1 MGDPHPEHAQPQADR
16 IYLGWQYALLYPD
29 PGPPPKR
36 PARDDV
42 VAEEDAAGQDDE
54 WLRRARLQEDLLNR
68 PVRIFRTFMT
78 VVTAVIL
85 VLGLLDLLA
94 WPLVLLGLAAAGGI
108 AGICAYAIRQGNR
121 TVDARVS
128 QRRELARRE
137 QERRRREIA
146 RAQEEHAARYRDW
159 AEKKNR
165 FDRQL
170 TWYAVAVP
178 DEIDRVDVAGG
189 TLPGW
194 SALITLIGA
203 TRLYSGGHLTVLD
216 LSEGAIAKDLIELAR
231 RGGDDPLVW
240 VLPVDL
246 PRLDLGATLKPEA
259 FADVLAHVVSVSEE
273 TSRDIGFDN
282 AILERVLEV
291 LGENATISQVTAALR
306 ALAQVGDPRDDMKF
320 GLLTA
325 TQLERIGM
333 LFGRGVADRVVIERA
348 WALESQLRKLETLG
362 TEAVRLPPARLR
374 VVSMDRQAGVFGN
387 RVLGTY
393 VATALTHI
401 LRQSPASERPWYHT
415 IIVAGADKLRG
426 DVLDRLMDACETS
439 RTGLVL
445 TYRSLTP
452 TVRERLGRGH
462 AAVAFMRLGNAE
474 DARVAS
480 EHVGTEHRLQL
491 AQLTETFSSA
501 VHGEGGFYTS
511 TVGAGRPSQEEK
523 GEGDL
528 REDITESTE
537 WGRHANTVAEGVL
550 QRSREFL
557 VEPHQLQQ
565 LPTTSVI
572 VTHATAEGRQV
583 RLADANPAILTLP
596 KTTLYEFGEVRRA
609 ALSAEA
615 PEPTGPGERRAA
627 GERGTSG
634 ERGTWTRDERVS
646 PPGEPPVAPPAE
658 TARPDAARSGVV
670 RSDRGPADP
679 PQEDAPP
686 PNLGPPPQRLDWRR
700 RP

>member
-1 MGDPHPEHAQPQADR
+1 MADVHPEHAQLQADR
-16 IYLGWQYALLYPD
+16 IYLGWQYILLHPD

-36 PARDDV
+36 PSP
-42 VAEEDAAGQDDE
+42 AEEQPAAEPDPAE
-54 WLRRARLQEDLLNR
+54 IELLRRERLQEDMLNR
-68 PVRIFRTFMT
+68 PVRLFRLFM
-78 VVTAVIL
+78 L
-85 VLGLLDLLA
+85 VLSVLILAAAVAGYLA
-94 WPLVLLGLAAAGGI
+94 WEFALVGLAAAGGV
-108 AGICAYAIRQGNR
+108 AGICSYALVQGDR
-121 TVDARVS
+121 AVKYRV
-128 QRRELARRE
+128 LE
-137 QERRRREIA
+137 QQAKDERRRQERDKELF
-146 RAQEEHAARYRDW
+146 RAQEEHARRYREW
-159 AEKKNR
+159 QESKER
-165 FDRQL
+165 HDRQL

-178 DEIDRVDVAGG
+178 DEIDRIDVAGG

-194 SALITLIGA
+194 SALITLLGA

-231 RGGDDPLVW
+231 KGGDDPLVW

-273 TSRDIGFDN
+273 HRTTRDLSFDN

-306 ALAQVGDPRDDMKF
+306 ALAQVGDPRDDMRS
-320 GLLTA
+320 GLITA
-325 TQLERIGM
+325 TQLERIGT
-333 LFGRGVADRVVIERA
+333 LFGRGVSDRVVIERA

-401 LRQSPASERPWYHT
+401 LRQSPASDRPWYHT

-462 AAVAFMRLGNAE
+462 ASVAFMRLGNAE

-480 EHVGTEHRLQL
+480 EHVGTEHRLEL
-491 AQLTETFSSA
+491 AQLTETISDSLP
-501 VHGEGGFYTS
+501 GLDGGYTS
-511 TVGAGRPSQEEK
+511 TISQLADAREDRDESHADLAG
-523 GEGDL
+523 
-528 REDITESTE
+528 DITESTE
-537 WGRHANTVAEGVL
+537 WGRTADKISEKERVL

-572 VTHATAEGRQV
+572 VTDATAQGRRV
-583 RLADANPAILTLP
+583 RLADANPAILTFP
-596 KTTLYEFGEVRRA
+596 KTTLGELEEVR
-609 ALSAEA
+609 EA
-615 PEPTGPGERRAA
+615 VLAFDPE
-627 GERGTSG
+627 
-634 ERGTWTRDERVS
+634 DEE
-646 PPGEPPVAPPAE
+646 GDEE
-658 TARPDAARSGVV
+658 
-670 RSDRGPADP
+670 
-679 PQEDAPP
+679 PP
-686 PNLGPPPQRLDWRR
+686 PNLGPPPPRLDWRKGR
-700 RP
+700 

>member
-1 MGDPHPEHAQPQADR
+1 MTDVHPEHAQLQADR
-16 IYLGWQYALLYPD
+16 IYLGWQYVLLHPD

-36 PARDDV
+36 PSPIGETGEPA
-42 VAEEDAAGQDDE
+42 DAGEQAKVDTE
-54 WLRRARLQEDLLNR
+54 LLRREKLQEDLLNR
-68 PVRIFRTFMT
+68 PVRIFRTFMIFLT
-78 VVTAVIL
+78 
-85 VLGLLDLLA
+85 LLIFALA
-94 WPLVLLGLAAAGGI
+94 LLGYLDWSFALIGFVAAGGV
-108 AGICAYAIRQGNR
+108 AGICSYALLQGDR
-121 TVDARVS
+121 AVRYRVMEQQARDDRV
-128 QRRELARRE
+128 R
-137 QERRRREIA
+137 QERDKELF
-146 RAQEEHAARYRDW
+146 RAQEEHAQRYREWQEVKD
-159 AEKKNR
+159 R
-165 FDRQL
+165 HDRQVN
-170 TWYAVAVP
+170 WYAVAVP
-178 DEIDRVDVAGG
+178 DEIDRIDVAGG

-273 TSRDIGFDN
+273 HRTTRDLSFDN

-306 ALAQVGDPRDDMKF
+306 ALAQVGDPRDDLRF
-320 GLLTA
+320 GLITA
-325 TQLERIGM
+325 TQLERIGT
-333 LFGRGVADRVVIERA
+333 LFGRGVSDRVVIERA

-362 TEAVRLPPARLR
+362 TQAVRLPPARLR

-480 EHVGTEHRLQL
+480 EHVGTEHRLEL
-491 AQLTETFSSA
+491 AQLTETISA
-501 VHGEGGFYTS
+501 SVPGLDGGYTS
-511 TVGAGRPSQEEK
+511 TISQVEEST
-523 GEGDL
+523 EERGDSRTDL
-528 REDITESTE
+528 AEDITESTE
-537 WGRHANTVAEGVL
+537 WGRTATKIGEKERVL

-572 VTHATAEGRQV
+572 VTDATAEGRRV
-583 RLADANPAILTLP
+583 RLADANPAILTFP
-596 KTTLYEFGEVRRA
+596 KTTLGELEDVRDA
-609 ALSAEA
+609 VLAQNGNED
-615 PEPTGPGERRAA
+615 PGE
-627 GERGTSG
+627 E
-634 ERGTWTRDERVS
+634 
-646 PPGEPPVAPPAE
+646 
-658 TARPDAARSGVV
+658 
-670 RSDRGPADP
+670 
-679 PQEDAPP
+679 PP
-686 PNLGPPPQRLDWRR
+686 PNLGPPPPRLDWRKER
-700 RP
+700 

>member
-1 MGDPHPEHAQPQADR
+1 MADVHPEHAQLQADR
-16 IYLGWQYALLYPD
+16 IYLGWQYLLLHPD

-36 PARDDV
+36 PSPG
-42 VAEEDAAGQDDE
+42 EEPAAGPDPVQTE
-54 WLRRARLQEDLLNR
+54 LGRREQMQEDMLNR
-68 PVRIFRTFMT
+68 PVRLFRVF
-78 VVTAVIL
+78 AL
-85 VLGLLDLLA
+85 VLSVLILAVAVAGYLDWSFAIVGL
-94 WPLVLLGLAAAGGI
+94 VAAGGV
-108 AGICAYAIRQGNR
+108 AAICTFALMQGDR
-121 TVDARVS
+121 AVRYRALEQQARD
-128 QRRELARRE
+128 QRRR
-137 QERRRREIA
+137 QERDKELFQ
-146 RAQEEHAARYRDW
+146 AQEEHAKRYREWQESKD
-159 AEKKNR
+159 R
-165 FDRQL
+165 HDRQL
-170 TWYAVAVP
+170 SWYAVAVP
-178 DEIDRVDVAGG
+178 DEIDRIDVAGG

-194 SALITLIGA
+194 SALITLLGA

-231 RGGDDPLVW
+231 KGGDDPLVW

-246 PRLDLGATLKPEA
+246 PKLDLGATLKPEA

-273 TSRDIGFDN
+273 HRTTRDLSFDN

-306 ALAQVGDPRDDMKF
+306 ALAQVGDPRDDLRF

-325 TQLERIGM
+325 TQLERIGT
-333 LFGRGVADRVVIERA
+333 LFGRGVSDRVVIERA

-401 LRQSPASERPWYHT
+401 LRQSPASDRPWYHT

-480 EHVGTEHRLQL
+480 EHVGTEHRLEL
-491 AQLTETFSSA
+491 AQLTETISA
-501 VHGEGGFYTS
+501 SLPGLNGGYTS
-511 TVGAGRPSQEEK
+511 TVSQVDDERELRD
-523 GEGDL
+523 ESEADL
-528 REDITESTE
+528 AEDITESTE
-537 WGRHANTVAEGVL
+537 WGRTADKISEKERVL

-557 VEPHQLQQ
+557 VEPHELQQ

-572 VTHATAEGRQV
+572 VTDATATGRRV
-583 RLADANPAILTLP
+583 RLADANPAILTFP
-596 KTTLYEFGEVRRA
+596 KTTLGQLEDVREAVLALDPHAADGE
-609 ALSAEA
+609 E
-615 PEPTGPGERRAA
+615 
-627 GERGTSG
+627 
-634 ERGTWTRDERVS
+634 
-646 PPGEPPVAPPAE
+646 
-658 TARPDAARSGVV
+658 
-670 RSDRGPADP
+670 
-679 PQEDAPP
+679 PP
-686 PNLGPPPQRLDWRR
+686 PNLGPPPPRLDWRKGR
-700 RP
+700 A

>member
-1 MGDPHPEHAQPQADR
+1 MGDPHPEHAQLQADR

-36 PARDDV
+36 PAREDVAQTPVDDGW
-42 VAEEDAAGQDDE
+42 AQRE
-54 WLRRARLQEDLLNR
+54 RLQKDLLNR
-68 PVRIFRTFMT
+68 PVRIFRAFMA
-78 VVTAVIL
+78 VVAAGFL
-85 VLGLLDLLA
+85 VLGVTSLLN
-94 WPLVLLGLAAAGGI
+94 WSFVLLGLVAAGG
-108 AGICAYAIRQGNR
+108 AAAICGYAIHQGDR
-121 TVDARVS
+121 TVNERIDK
-128 QRRELARRE
+128 RREKAQRELDRR
-137 QERRRREIA
+137 QREIVT
-146 RAQEEHAARYRDW
+146 AQEEHAAKYRDW
-159 AEKKNR
+159 AEKKNK
-165 FDRQL
+165 FDKQL

-194 SALITLIGA
+194 SALVTLIGA

-306 ALAQVGDPRDDMKF
+306 ALAQVGDPRDDMKY

-325 TQLERIGM
+325 SQLERIGT

-362 TEAVRLPPARLR
+362 SEAVRLPPARLR

-452 TVRERLGRGH
+452 TVKERLGRGH

-480 EHVGTEHRLQL
+480 EHVGTEHRLEL
-491 AQLTETFSSA
+491 AQLTETFSSSLNA
-501 VHGEGGFYTS
+501 PSGFYTS
-511 TVGAGRPSQEEK
+511 TVGSGRTGPGEK
-523 GEGDL
+523 GDGDL

-537 WGRHANTVAEGVL
+537 WGRHAPAVAEGVL

-572 VTHATAEGRQV
+572 VTHATADGRQV
-583 RLADANPAILTLP
+583 RLADANPAILTFP
-596 KTTLYEFGEVRRA
+596 KTTLGEFEEVRRA
-609 ALSAEA
+609 ALGTEEPAP
-615 PEPTGPGERRAA
+615 PEPE
-627 GERGTSG
+627 
-634 ERGTWTRDERVS
+634 
-646 PPGEPPVAPPAE
+646 
-658 TARPDAARSGVV
+658 
-670 RSDRGPADP
+670 
-679 PQEDAPP
+679 EDAPP
-686 PNLGPPPQRLDWRR
+686 PNLGPPPPRLDWRK

>member
-1 MGDPHPEHAQPQADR
+1 MTDVHPEHAQLQADR
-16 IYLGWQYALLYPD
+16 IYLGWQYILLHPD

-36 PARDDV
+36 PSPV
-42 VAEEDAAGQDDE
+42 EEPVPGAEPGPAEAE
-54 WLRRARLQEDLLNR
+54 LLRRERLQEDLLNR
-68 PVRIFRTFMT
+68 PVRVFRVFM
-78 VVTAVIL
+78 L
-85 VLGLLDLLA
+85 VLTVLILAVALAGYLA
-94 WPLVLLGLAAAGGI
+94 WSFALVGLVAAGGV
-108 AGICAYAIRQGNR
+108 AAICSYALVQGDR
-121 TVDARVS
+121 AVRYRVLE
-128 QRRELARRE
+128 QRAKDEHKRRERDRDLF
-137 QERRRREIA
+137 
-146 RAQEEHAARYRDW
+146 RAQEEHAERYREW
-159 AEKKNR
+159 QESKER
-165 FDRQL
+165 HDRQL
-170 TWYAVAVP
+170 SWYAVAVP
-178 DEIDRVDVAGG
+178 DEIDRIDVAGG

-194 SALITLIGA
+194 SALITLLGA

-231 RGGDDPLVW
+231 KGGDDPLVW

-273 TSRDIGFDN
+273 HRSTRDLSFDN

-306 ALAQVGDPRDDMKF
+306 ALAQVGDPRDDLRF
-320 GLLTA
+320 GLITA
-325 TQLERIGM
+325 TQLERIGT
-333 LFGRGVADRVVIERA
+333 LFGRGVSDRVVIERA

-362 TEAVRLPPARLR
+362 TQAVRLPPARLR

-401 LRQSPASERPWYHT
+401 LRQSPASDRPWYHT
-415 IIVAGADKLRG
+415 IIVAGADKLRA

-480 EHVGTEHRLQL
+480 EHVGTEHRLEL
-491 AQLTETFSSA
+491 AQLTETISDSLP
-501 VHGEGGFYTS
+501 GLDGGYTS
-511 TVGAGRPSQEEK
+511 TIAQLDDEREEHGGDHADLAG
-523 GEGDL
+523 
-528 REDITESTE
+528 DITESTE
-537 WGRHANTVAEGVL
+537 WGRTADKISEKERVL

-572 VTHATAEGRQV
+572 VTDATADGRRV
-583 RLADANPAILTLP
+583 RLADANPAILTFP
-596 KTTLYEFGEVRRA
+596 KTTLGELEDVREA
-609 ALSAEA
+609 VLALDPNGNGEGQGDGDGHAE
-615 PEPTGPGERRAA
+615 
-627 GERGTSG
+627 
-634 ERGTWTRDERVS
+634 
-646 PPGEPPVAPPAE
+646 
-658 TARPDAARSGVV
+658 
-670 RSDRGPADP
+670 
-679 PQEDAPP
+679 PP
-686 PNLGPPPQRLDWRR
+686 PNLGPPPPRLDWRKGR
-700 RP
+700 Q

>member
-1 MGDPHPEHAQPQADR
+1 M
-16 IYLGWQYALLYPD
+16 GWQYILLHPD

-36 PARDDV
+36 PSPVEEQPPTDEDDPARL
-42 VAEEDAAGQDDE
+42 ET
-54 WLRRARLQEDLLNR
+54 LRRERRQEDMLNR
-68 PVRIFRTFMT
+68 PVRRFRKSML
-78 VVTAVIL
+78 VVIALILAVAAA
-85 VLGLLDLLA
+85 GYLA
-94 WPLVLLGLAAAGGI
+94 WSFALLGLVAAGGV
-108 AGICAYAIRQGNR
+108 AGICTYALLQGDR
-121 TVDARVS
+121 AVKHRV
-128 QRRELARRE
+128 QE
-137 QERRRREIA
+137 QQAEDERRRRQRDRELF
-146 RAQEEHAARYRDW
+146 RAQEEHAQRYREW
-159 AEKKNR
+159 QESK
-165 FDRQL
+165 DRHDKQL

-178 DEIDRVDVAGG
+178 DELDRIDVAGG

-194 SALITLIGA
+194 SALITLLGA

-231 RGGDDPLVW
+231 KGGDDPLVW
-240 VLPVDL
+240 VLPTDL
-246 PRLDLGATLKPEA
+246 PKLDLGATLKPEA

-273 TSRDIGFDN
+273 HRSTRDLSFDN

-306 ALAQVGDPRDDMKF
+306 ALAQVGDPRDDLRF

-325 TQLERIGM
+325 TQLERIGT
-333 LFGRGVADRVVIERA
+333 LFGRGVSDRVVIERA
-348 WALESQLRKLETLG
+348 WALESQLRKLESLG

-401 LRQSPASERPWYHT
+401 LRQSPASNRPWYHT

-480 EHVGTEHRLQL
+480 EHVGTEHRLEL
-491 AQLTETFSSA
+491 AQLTETISA
-501 VHGEGGFYTS
+501 SLPGLDGAYIS
-511 TVGAGRPSQEEK
+511 TVAQVEDDRQDRDESHDLAG
-523 GEGDL
+523 
-528 REDITESTE
+528 DIAESTE
-537 WGRHANTVAEGVL
+537 WGRTADKISEKERVL

-572 VTHATAEGRQV
+572 VTDATAQGRRV
-583 RLADANPAILTLP
+583 RLADANPAILSFP
-596 KTTLYEFGEVRRA
+596 KTTLGELEDVRDAVLSLDPRA
-609 ALSAEA
+609 QD
-615 PEPTGPGERRAA
+615 G
-627 GERGTSG
+627 
-634 ERGTWTRDERVS
+634 D
-646 PPGEPPVAPPAE
+646 GEPPA
-658 TARPDAARSGVV
+658 
-670 RSDRGPADP
+670 
-679 PQEDAPP
+679 
-686 PNLGPPPQRLDWRR
+686 NLGPPPPRLDWRKGR
-700 RP
+700 Q

>member
-1 MGDPHPEHAQPQADR
+1 MADVHPEHAQLQADR
-16 IYLGWQYALLYPD
+16 IYLGWQYILLHPD
-29 PGPPPKR
+29 PGPPPR
-36 PARDDV
+36 RPSPAEEPSPQVQAEDDPARL
-42 VAEEDAAGQDDE
+42 EL
-54 WLRRARLQEDLLNR
+54 LRRERLQEDMLNR
-68 PVRIFRTFMT
+68 PVRVFRMFMLILT
-78 VVTAVIL
+78 VLIIAAALAGYLPWSFAL
-85 VLGLLDLLA
+85 VGL
-94 WPLVLLGLAAAGGI
+94 VAAGGV
-108 AGICAYAIRQGNR
+108 AAVCSFALMQGDHAVRYRVLEQQARDERQ
-121 TVDARVS
+121 
-128 QRRELARRE
+128 QRERDKELF
-137 QERRRREIA
+137 Q
-146 RAQEEHAARYRDW
+146 AQEEHAQRYREW
-159 AEKKNR
+159 QESK
-165 FDRQL
+165 DRHDKQL

-178 DEIDRVDVAGG
+178 DEIDRIDVAGG

-194 SALITLIGA
+194 SALVTLLGA

-231 RGGDDPLVW
+231 KGGDDPLVW

-246 PRLDLGATLKPEA
+246 PKLDLGATLKPEA

-273 TSRDIGFDN
+273 HRTTRDLSFDN

-306 ALAQVGDPRDDMKF
+306 ALAQVGDPRDDLRF
-320 GLLTA
+320 GLITA
-325 TQLERIGM
+325 TQLERIGT
-333 LFGRGVADRVVIERA
+333 LFGRGVSDRVVIERA

-362 TEAVRLPPARLR
+362 TQAVRLPPARLR

-401 LRQSPASERPWYHT
+401 LRQSPASDRPWYHT

-452 TVRERLGRGH
+452 AVRERLGRGH

-480 EHVGTEHRLQL
+480 EHVGTEHRLEL
-491 AQLTETFSSA
+491 AQLTETISDSLP
-501 VHGEGGFYTS
+501 GLDGGYTS
-511 TVGAGRPSQEEK
+511 TVAQLDDDEHEGRDENHEDLAG
-523 GEGDL
+523 
-528 REDITESTE
+528 DITESTE
-537 WGRHANTVAEGVL
+537 WGRTADKIAEKERVL

-572 VTHATAEGRQV
+572 VTDATAEGRRV
-583 RLADANPAILTLP
+583 RLADANPAILTFP
-596 KTTLYEFGEVRRA
+596 KTTLGELEDVREAVLALDPRA
-609 ALSAEA
+609 
-615 PEPTGPGERRAA
+615 GDGDGE
-627 GERGTSG
+627 
-634 ERGTWTRDERVS
+634 
-646 PPGEPPVAPPAE
+646 
-658 TARPDAARSGVV
+658 
-670 RSDRGPADP
+670 
-679 PQEDAPP
+679 PP
-686 PNLGPPPQRLDWRR
+686 PNLGPPPPRLDWRKGR
-700 RP
+700 Q

>member
-1 MGDPHPEHAQPQADR
+1 MADVHPEHAQLQADR
-16 IYLGWQYALLYPD
+16 IYLGWQYILLHPD

-36 PARDDV
+36 PSPEKEPAPD
-42 VAEEDAAGQDDE
+42 AESSGRAAAE
-54 WLRRARLQEDLLNR
+54 ALRRERLQEDMLNR
-68 PVRIFRTFMT
+68 PVRVIRAISLTMSALILAA
-78 VVTAVIL
+78 AVSGY
-85 VLGLLDLLA
+85 LGWSFA
-94 WPLVLLGLAAAGGI
+94 LLGLVAAGGV
-108 AGICAYAIRQGNR
+108 AGICTYALLQGDRAVRYRVLEQQARDDRQR
-121 TVDARVS
+121 
-128 QRRELARRE
+128 
-137 QERRRREIA
+137 QERDKELF
-146 RAQEEHAARYRDW
+146 RAQEEHARRYRDW
-159 AEKKNR
+159 QESKER
-165 FDRQL
+165 HERQL

-178 DEIDRVDVAGG
+178 DEIDRIDVAGG

-194 SALITLIGA
+194 SALITLLGA

-231 RGGDDPLVW
+231 KGGDDPLVW

-246 PRLDLGATLKPEA
+246 PKLDLGATLKPEA

-273 TSRDIGFDN
+273 HRTTRDLSFDN

-306 ALAQVGDPRDDMKF
+306 ALAQVGDPRDDLRF
-320 GLLTA
+320 GLITA
-325 TQLERIGM
+325 TQLERIGT
-333 LFGRGVADRVVIERA
+333 LFGRGVSDRVVIERA

-362 TEAVRLPPARLR
+362 TQAVRLPPARLR

-401 LRQSPASERPWYHT
+401 LRQSPASDRPWYHT

-452 TVRERLGRGH
+452 TVKERLGRGH

-480 EHVGTEHRLQL
+480 EHVGTEHRLEL
-491 AQLTETFSSA
+491 AQLTETISDA
-501 VHGEGGFYTS
+501 LPGLDGGYTS
-511 TVGAGRPSQEEK
+511 TISQVDDARHDR
-523 GEGDL
+523 GDGHADL
-528 REDITESTE
+528 VEDITESTE
-537 WGRHANTVAEGVL
+537 WGRTADKISETERVL
-550 QRSREFL
+550 HRSREFL

-572 VTHATAEGRQV
+572 VTDATAQGRRV
-583 RLADANPAILTLP
+583 RLADANPAILTFP
-596 KTTLYEFGEVRRA
+596 KTTLGDLEEVREA
-609 ALSAEA
+609 VLALEA
-615 PEPTGPGERRAA
+615 KDDGE
-627 GERGTSG
+627 E
-634 ERGTWTRDERVS
+634 
-646 PPGEPPVAPPAE
+646 
-658 TARPDAARSGVV
+658 
-670 RSDRGPADP
+670 
-679 PQEDAPP
+679 PP
-686 PNLGPPPQRLDWRR
+686 PNLGPPPPRLDWRKGR
-700 RP
+700 Q

>member
-1 MGDPHPEHAQPQADR
+1 MVDVHPEHAQLQADR
-16 IYLGWQYALLYPD
+16 IYLGWQYILLHPD

-36 PARDDV
+36 PSP
-42 VAEEDAAGQDDE
+42 AEEAPTPAGPDPD
-54 WLRRARLQEDLLNR
+54 LVRRERLQQDLLNR
-68 PVRIFRTFMT
+68 PMRIFRRFM
-78 VVTAVIL
+78 
-85 VLGLLDLLA
+85 LLLT
-94 WPLVLLGLAAAGGI
+94 VLLLVPAAAGYLDWSFALLGMV
-108 AGICAYAIRQGNR
+108 ATGGVALICSYALVQGDRAVRYRIQEQQARADRRRQER
-121 TVDARVS
+121 D
-128 QRRELARRE
+128 RELF
-137 QERRRREIA
+137 
-146 RAQEEHAARYRDW
+146 RAQEEHAQRYREWQEVKD
-159 AEKKNR
+159 R
-165 FDRQL
+165 HDRQL

-178 DEIDRVDVAGG
+178 DDVDRIDVAGG

-194 SALITLIGA
+194 SALVTLIGA

-216 LSEGAIAKDLIELAR
+216 LSEGAIAKDLVELAR

-240 VLPVDL
+240 VLPTDL

-273 TSRDIGFDN
+273 HRSTRDLSFDN

-306 ALAQVGDPRDDMKF
+306 ALAQVGDPRDDLKD
-320 GLLTA
+320 GLITA
-325 TQLERIGM
+325 TQLERIGT
-333 LFGRGVADRVVIERA
+333 LFGRGVSDRVVIERA

-362 TEAVRLPPARLR
+362 SQAVRLPPARLR

-401 LRQSPASERPWYHT
+401 LRQSPASDRPWYHT

-480 EHVGTEHRLQL
+480 EHVGTEHRLEL
-491 AQLTETFSSA
+491 AQLTETISDSLTGLDGA
-501 VHGEGGFYTS
+501 YTS
-511 TVGAGRPSQEEK
+511 TIAQVDGKAEGAG
-523 GEGDL
+523 EGATDL
-528 REDITESTE
+528 AEDITESTE
-537 WGRHANTVAEGVL
+537 WGRTADKIGEKERVL

-572 VTHATAEGRQV
+572 VTDATAQGRRV
-583 RLADANPAILTLP
+583 RLADANPAILTFP
-596 KTTLYEFGEVRRA
+596 KTTLGELDDVREA
-609 ALSAEA
+609 VLSLD
-615 PEPTGPGERRAA
+615 PEQAREGGE
-627 GERGTSG
+627 E
-634 ERGTWTRDERVS
+634 
-646 PPGEPPVAPPAE
+646 
-658 TARPDAARSGVV
+658 
-670 RSDRGPADP
+670 
-679 PQEDAPP
+679 PP
-686 PNLGPPPQRLDWRR
+686 PNLGPPPPRLDWRR
-700 RP
+700 NRA

>member
-1 MGDPHPEHAQPQADR
+1 MHPEHAQLQADR
-16 IYLGWQYALLYPD
+16 IYLGWQYALLHPD
-29 PGPPPKR
+29 PGPPPRR
-36 PARDDV
+36 PSPAHEAAVEVDPEWVRR
-42 VAEEDAAGQDDE
+42 ERFNEDM
-54 WLRRARLQEDLLNR
+54 LNR
-68 PVRIFRTFMT
+68 PVKIVRAFMLLLALLIVGVSAT
-78 VVTAVIL
+78 
-85 VLGLLDLLA
+85 GLLDWSFA
-94 WPLVLLGLAAAGGI
+94 AVGLAASLGVAGF
-108 AGICAYAIRQGNR
+108 CTYAVYQGDRAVRYRIEERRAAVERIRQER
-121 TVDARVS
+121 D
-128 QRRELARRE
+128 RELY
-137 QERRRREIA
+137 
-146 RAQEEHAARYRDW
+146 RAQEEHAARYREW
-159 AEKKNR
+159 AEKKER

-170 TWYAVAVP
+170 TWYAVTVP

-194 SALITLIGA
+194 SALITLLGA

-216 LSEGAIAKDLIELAR
+216 LSEGAVAKDLIELAR

-246 PRLDLGATLKPEA
+246 PRLDLGAALPPEA

-273 TSRDIGFDN
+273 HRTTRDLSFDN

-291 LGENATISQVTAALR
+291 LGANATINQVTAALR
-306 ALAQVGDPRDDMKF
+306 ALAQVGDPREDLRL
-320 GLLTA
+320 GLITA
-325 TQLERIGM
+325 TQLERIGT
-333 LFGRGVADRVVIERA
+333 LFGRGVSDRVVIERA

-362 TEAVRLPPARLR
+362 SEAVRLPPARLR

-401 LRQSPASERPWYHT
+401 LRRSPGSERPWYHT

-480 EHVGTEHRLQL
+480 EHVGTEHRLEL
-491 AQLTETFSSA
+491 AQLTETISA
-501 VHGEGGFYTS
+501 AGAGLDGGYTS
-511 TVGAGRPSQEEK
+511 TVGQTEEDEEAHVAGRT
-523 GEGDL
+523 DL
-528 REDITESTE
+528 KEDITESTE
-537 WGRHANTVAEGVL
+537 WGRRATKALGETERVL
-550 QRSREFL
+550 HRSREFL
-557 VEPHQLQQ
+557 VEPHELQQ

-572 VTHATAEGRQV
+572 VTDATAQGRRV
-583 RLADANPAILTLP
+583 RLADANPAILTFP
-596 KTTLYEFGEVRRA
+596 KTTLGEFEEIRGRLLEPA
-609 ALSAEA
+609 AEREEG
-615 PEPTGPGERRAA
+615 PREPNPF
-627 GERGTSG
+627 
-634 ERGTWTRDERVS
+634 
-646 PPGEPPVAPPAE
+646 
-658 TARPDAARSGVV
+658 
-670 RSDRGPADP
+670 
-679 PQEDAPP
+679 EDAP
-686 PNLGPPPQRLDWRR
+686 PNLGPPPPRLDWRR

>member
-1 MGDPHPEHAQPQADR
+1 VADVHPEHAQLQADR
-16 IYLGWQYALLYPD
+16 IYLGWQYILLHPD

-36 PARDDV
+36 PSPVEEPSLPDGPDPELARR
-42 VAEEDAAGQDDE
+42 E
-54 WLRRARLQEDLLNR
+54 RFQEDLLNR
-68 PVRIFRTFMT
+68 PVRVVRWFMVMVS
-78 VVTAVIL
+78 VV
-85 VLGLLDLLA
+85 LLA
-94 WPLVLLGLAAAGGI
+94 VAGAGYLGWSFALLGLVAAGGV
-108 AGICAYAIRQGNR
+108 AGICTYALVQGDRAVRYRVHEQQARDDRIRQER
-121 TVDARVS
+121 DK
-128 QRRELARRE
+128 ELF
-137 QERRRREIA
+137 
-146 RAQEEHAARYRDW
+146 RAQEEHAQRYREW
-159 AEKKNR
+159 QETKER
-165 FDRQL
+165 HDRQL

-178 DEIDRVDVAGG
+178 DEIDRIDVAGG

-194 SALITLIGA
+194 SALVTLIGA

-246 PRLDLGATLKPEA
+246 PKLDLGATLKPEA

-273 TSRDIGFDN
+273 HRTTRDLSFDN

-291 LGENATISQVTAALR
+291 LGENATINQVTAALR
-306 ALAQVGDPRDDMKF
+306 ALAQVGDPRDDLRF
-320 GLLTA
+320 GLITA
-325 TQLERIGM
+325 TQLERIGT
-333 LFGRGVADRVVIERA
+333 LFGRGVSDRVVIERA

-401 LRQSPASERPWYHT
+401 LRQSPAADRPWYHT

-480 EHVGTEHRLQL
+480 EHVGTEHRLEL
-491 AQLTETFSSA
+491 AQLTETVSESPPRLD
-501 VHGEGGFYTS
+501 GGYTS
-511 TVGAGRPSQEEK
+511 TISQVEEDK
-523 GEGDL
+523 QERGEGRDL
-528 REDITESTE
+528 AEDITESTE
-537 WGRHANTVAEGVL
+537 WGRTADKIGETERVL

-572 VTHATAEGRQV
+572 VTDATAEGRRV
-583 RLADANPAILTLP
+583 RLADANPAILTFP
-596 KTTLYEFGEVRRA
+596 KTTLGELEDVR
-609 ALSAEA
+609 EA
-615 PEPTGPGERRAA
+615 VLAVEASNGHG
-627 GERGTSG
+627 GG
-634 ERGTWTRDERVS
+634 D
-646 PPGEPPVAPPAE
+646 
-658 TARPDAARSGVV
+658 D
-670 RSDRGPADP
+670 
-679 PQEDAPP
+679 PP
-686 PNLGPPPQRLDWRR
+686 PNLGPPPPRLDWRKDR
-700 RP
+700 Q

>member
-1 MGDPHPEHAQPQADR
+1 MADVHPEHAQLQADR
-16 IYLGWQYALLYPD
+16 IYLGWQYILLHPD

-36 PARDDV
+36 PSPEKEPAPD
-42 VAEEDAAGQDDE
+42 AESSGRAAAE
-54 WLRRARLQEDLLNR
+54 ALRRERLQEDMLNR
-68 PVRIFRTFMT
+68 PVRVIRAISLTMS
-78 VVTAVIL
+78 ALIL
-85 VLGLLDLLA
+85 VAAVSGYLGWSFA
-94 WPLVLLGLAAAGGI
+94 LLGLVAAGGV
-108 AGICAYAIRQGNR
+108 AGICTYALLQGDRAVRFRVLEQQARDDRQR
-121 TVDARVS
+121 
-128 QRRELARRE
+128 
-137 QERRRREIA
+137 QERDKELF
-146 RAQEEHAARYRDW
+146 RAQEEHARRYRDW
-159 AEKKNR
+159 QESKER
-165 FDRQL
+165 HERQL

-178 DEIDRVDVAGG
+178 DEIDRIDVAGG

-194 SALITLIGA
+194 SALITLLGA

-231 RGGDDPLVW
+231 KGGDDPLVW

-246 PRLDLGATLKPEA
+246 PKLDLGATLKPEA

-273 TSRDIGFDN
+273 HRTTRDLSFDN

-306 ALAQVGDPRDDMKF
+306 ALAQVGDPRDDLRF
-320 GLLTA
+320 GLITA
-325 TQLERIGM
+325 TQLERIGT
-333 LFGRGVADRVVIERA
+333 LFGRGVSDRVVIERA

-362 TEAVRLPPARLR
+362 TQAVRLPPARLR

-401 LRQSPASERPWYHT
+401 LRQSPASDRPWYHT

-452 TVRERLGRGH
+452 TVKERLGRGH

-480 EHVGTEHRLQL
+480 EHVGTEHRLEL
-491 AQLTETFSSA
+491 AQLTETISDA
-501 VHGEGGFYTS
+501 LPGLDGGYTS
-511 TVGAGRPSQEEK
+511 TISQVDDARHDR
-523 GEGDL
+523 GDAHADL
-528 REDITESTE
+528 VEDITESTE
-537 WGRHANTVAEGVL
+537 WGRTADKISETERVL
-550 QRSREFL
+550 HRSREFL

-572 VTHATAEGRQV
+572 VTDATAEGRRV
-583 RLADANPAILTLP
+583 RLADANPAILTFP
-596 KTTLYEFGEVRRA
+596 KTTLGDLEEVREA
-609 ALSAEA
+609 VLALEA
-615 PEPTGPGERRAA
+615 KDEGE
-627 GERGTSG
+627 E
-634 ERGTWTRDERVS
+634 
-646 PPGEPPVAPPAE
+646 
-658 TARPDAARSGVV
+658 
-670 RSDRGPADP
+670 
-679 PQEDAPP
+679 PP
-686 PNLGPPPQRLDWRR
+686 PNLGPPPPRLDWRKGR
-700 RP
+700 Q

>member
-1 MGDPHPEHAQPQADR
+1 
-16 IYLGWQYALLYPD
+16 
-29 PGPPPKR
+29 PPKR
-36 PARDDV
+36 PSPVEEQPSADEDDPARL
-42 VAEEDAAGQDDE
+42 EI
-54 WLRRARLQEDLLNR
+54 LRRERLQEDMLSR
-68 PVRIFRTFMT
+68 PLRRFRTSML
-78 VVTAVIL
+78 VVVALIL
-85 VLGLLDLLA
+85 SVAAAGYLA
-94 WPLVLLGLAAAGGI
+94 WSFALLGLVAAGGA
-108 AGICAYAIRQGNR
+108 AGICTFALAQGDKA
-121 TVDARVS
+121 VKHRV
-128 QRRELARRE
+128 QE
-137 QERRRREIA
+137 QQAEDERRRRERDRELF
-146 RAQEEHAARYRDW
+146 RAQEEHAQRYREW
-159 AEKKNR
+159 QESK
-165 FDRQL
+165 DRHDKQL

-178 DEIDRVDVAGG
+178 DELDRIDVAGG

-194 SALITLIGA
+194 SALITLLGA

-231 RGGDDPLVW
+231 KGGDDPLVW
-240 VLPVDL
+240 VLPTDL
-246 PRLDLGATLKPEA
+246 PKLDLGATLKPEA

-273 TSRDIGFDN
+273 HRSTRDLSFDN

-306 ALAQVGDPRDDMKF
+306 ALAQVGDPRDDLRF

-325 TQLERIGM
+325 TQLERIGT
-333 LFGRGVADRVVIERA
+333 LFGRGVSDRVVIERA
-348 WALESQLRKLETLG
+348 WALESQLRKLESLG

-401 LRQSPASERPWYHT
+401 LRQSPASDRPWYHT

-480 EHVGTEHRLQL
+480 EHVGTEHRLEL
-491 AQLTETFSSA
+491 AQLTETISDSLP
-501 VHGEGGFYTS
+501 GLDGGYIS
-511 TVGAGRPSQEEK
+511 TVAQVEDDPQDRDESHDLAG
-523 GEGDL
+523 
-528 REDITESTE
+528 DIAESTE
-537 WGRHANTVAEGVL
+537 WGRTADKISEKERVL

-572 VTHATAEGRQV
+572 VTDATSQGRRV
-583 RLADANPAILTLP
+583 RLADANPAILSFP
-596 KTTLYEFGEVRRA
+596 KTTLGELEDVRHA
-609 ALSAEA
+609 VLSLDPHAQD
-615 PEPTGPGERRAA
+615 GDGE
-627 GERGTSG
+627 
-634 ERGTWTRDERVS
+634 
-646 PPGEPPVAPPAE
+646 
-658 TARPDAARSGVV
+658 
-670 RSDRGPADP
+670 
-679 PQEDAPP
+679 PP
-686 PNLGPPPQRLDWRR
+686 PNLGPPPPRLDWRKGR
-700 RP
+700 Q

>member
-1 MGDPHPEHAQPQADR
+1 MGDPHPEHAQLQADR

-36 PARDDV
+36 PAREDV
-42 VAEEDAAGQDDE
+42 TEAPVDTE
-54 WLRRARLQEDLLNR
+54 WVHRERLQKDLLNR
-68 PVRIFRTFMT
+68 PVKIFRTFMA
-78 VVTAVIL
+78 VVAAGIL
-85 VLGLLDLLA
+85 ILGVTGLLTWSFVMLGL
-94 WPLVLLGLAAAGGI
+94 VAAGGV
-108 AGICAYAIRQGNR
+108 AAICTYAIRQGDRAVNER
-121 TVDARVS
+121 LDE
-128 QRRELARRE
+128 RRRKALRE
-137 QERRRREIA
+137 QERRQREIVT
-146 RAQEEHAARYRDW
+146 AQEEHAAKYRDW

-165 FDRQL
+165 FDRQI

-178 DEIDRVDVAGG
+178 DDIDRVDVAGG
-189 TLPGW
+189 TLTGW
-194 SALITLIGA
+194 SALVTLIGA

-306 ALAQVGDPRDDMKF
+306 ALAQVGDPRDDMKG

-325 TQLERIGM
+325 SQLERIGT

-362 TEAVRLPPARLR
+362 SQAVRLPPARLR

-480 EHVGTEHRLQL
+480 EHVGTEHRLEL
-491 AQLTETFSSA
+491 AQLTETFSTA
-501 VHGEGGFYTS
+501 VNGPSGYYTS
-511 TVGAGRPSQEEK
+511 TVGDSRTEGEDKS
-523 GEGDL
+523 EGDL

-537 WGRHANTVAEGVL
+537 WGRRAPTVADGVL

-572 VTHATAEGRQV
+572 VTYSTAEGRQV
-583 RLADANPAILTLP
+583 RLADANPAILTFP
-596 KTTLYEFGEVRRA
+596 KTTLGEFEEIRRA
-609 ALSAEA
+609 ALTPPESE
-615 PEPTGPGERRAA
+615 PEP
-627 GERGTSG
+627 
-634 ERGTWTRDERVS
+634 
-646 PPGEPPVAPPAE
+646 EPEPEEPVL
-658 TARPDAARSGVV
+658 PDV
-670 RSDRGPADP
+670 
-679 PQEDAPP
+679 P
-686 PNLGPPPQRLDWRR
+686 PNLGPPPPRLDWRKR
-700 RP
+700 S

>member
-1 MGDPHPEHAQPQADR
+1 MTDVHPEHAQLQADR
-16 IYLGWQYALLYPD
+16 IYLGWQYVLLHPD

-36 PARDDV
+36 PSPIGDTGEPADAGEQARIDT
-42 VAEEDAAGQDDE
+42 EL
-54 WLRRARLQEDLLNR
+54 LRREKLQEDLLNR
-68 PVRIFRTFMT
+68 PVRIFRIFMIFLT
-78 VVTAVIL
+78 
-85 VLGLLDLLA
+85 LLIFALA
-94 WPLVLLGLAAAGGI
+94 LLGYLDWSFALIGFVAAGGV
-108 AGICAYAIRQGNR
+108 AGICSYALLQGDR
-121 TVDARVS
+121 AVRYRVLEQQARDDRV
-128 QRRELARRE
+128 R
-137 QERRRREIA
+137 QERDKELF
-146 RAQEEHAARYRDW
+146 RAQEEHAQRYREWQEVKD
-159 AEKKNR
+159 R
-165 FDRQL
+165 HDRQVN
-170 TWYAVAVP
+170 WYAVAVP
-178 DEIDRVDVAGG
+178 DEIDRIDVAGG

-273 TSRDIGFDN
+273 HRTTRDLSFDN

-306 ALAQVGDPRDDMKF
+306 ALAQVGDPRDDLRF
-320 GLLTA
+320 GLITA
-325 TQLERIGM
+325 TQLERIGT
-333 LFGRGVADRVVIERA
+333 LFGRGVSDRVVIERA

-362 TEAVRLPPARLR
+362 TQAVRLPPARLR

-480 EHVGTEHRLQL
+480 EHVGTEHRLEL
-491 AQLTETFSSA
+491 AQLTETISA
-501 VHGEGGFYTS
+501 SVPGLDGGYTS
-511 TVGAGRPSQEEK
+511 TISQVEESTEERGDNRTDLAG
-523 GEGDL
+523 
-528 REDITESTE
+528 DITESTE
-537 WGRHANTVAEGVL
+537 WGRTATKIGEKERVL

-572 VTHATAEGRQV
+572 VTDATAEGRRV
-583 RLADANPAILTLP
+583 RLADANPAILTFP
-596 KTTLYEFGEVRRA
+596 KTTLGELEDVRDA
-609 ALSAEA
+609 VLAQNGNEN
-615 PEPTGPGERRAA
+615 PGE
-627 GERGTSG
+627 E
-634 ERGTWTRDERVS
+634 
-646 PPGEPPVAPPAE
+646 
-658 TARPDAARSGVV
+658 
-670 RSDRGPADP
+670 
-679 PQEDAPP
+679 PP
-686 PNLGPPPQRLDWRR
+686 PNLGPPPPRLDWRKER
-700 RP
+700 

>member
-1 MGDPHPEHAQPQADR
+1 MHPEHAQLQADR
-16 IYLGWQYALLYPD
+16 IYLGWQYILLHPD

-36 PARDDV
+36 PSP
-42 VAEEDAAGQDDE
+42 AEEPPPARPDPDVA
-54 WLRRARLQEDLLNR
+54 RRKRMQEDMLNR
-68 PVRIFRTFMT
+68 PVRVFRLFM
-78 VVTAVIL
+78 VVLTLLILALAVG
-85 VLGLLDLLA
+85 GLLQWKFA
-94 WPLVLLGLAAAGGI
+94 LLGLVAACGVAI
-108 AGICAYAIRQGNR
+108 ICSYALVQGDR
-121 TVDARVS
+121 AVRYRISEQQARDD
-128 QRRELARRE
+128 RRR
-137 QERRRREIA
+137 QERDKELF
-146 RAQEEHAARYRDW
+146 RAQEEHAQRYREW
-159 AEKKNR
+159 QRLKER
-165 FDRQL
+165 HDRQL
-170 TWYAVAVP
+170 SWYAVAVP
-178 DEIDRVDVAGG
+178 DEIDRIDVAGG

-194 SALITLIGA
+194 SALVTLLGA

-216 LSEGAIAKDLIELAR
+216 LSEGAIAKDLVELAR

-273 TSRDIGFDN
+273 HRTTRDLSFDN

-306 ALAQVGDPRDDMKF
+306 ALAQVGDPRDDLRY
-320 GLLTA
+320 GLITA
-325 TQLERIGM
+325 TQLERIGT
-333 LFGRGVADRVVIERA
+333 LFGRGVSDRVVIERA

-401 LRQSPASERPWYHT
+401 LRQSPASDRPWYHT

-452 TVRERLGRGH
+452 PVRERLGRGH

-480 EHVGTEHRLQL
+480 EHVGTEHRLEL
-491 AQLTETFSSA
+491 AQLTETISESLPG
-501 VHGEGGFYTS
+501 VDGGYTS
-511 TVGAGRPSQEEK
+511 TIAEVEGRHEEH
-523 GEGDL
+523 GDSATDL
-528 REDITESTE
+528 AEDITESTE
-537 WGRHANTVAEGVL
+537 WGRTTGKIGEKERVL

-572 VTHATAEGRQV
+572 VTDATAQGRRV
-583 RLADANPAILTLP
+583 RLADANPAILTFP
-596 KTTLYEFGEVRRA
+596 KTTLGELDDVRDA
-609 ALSAEA
+609 VLAVD
-615 PEPTGPGERRAA
+615 GEHGTEEGHQEA
-627 GERGTSG
+627 GERVRQGTPQ
-634 ERGTWTRDERVS
+634 RGAGRPSEHAATPGRDGSE
-646 PPGEPPVAPPAE
+646 
-658 TARPDAARSGVV
+658 
-670 RSDRGPADP
+670 
-679 PQEDAPP
+679 PP
-686 PNLGPPPQRLDWRR
+686 PNLGPPPPRLDWRKGR
-700 RP
+700 Q

>member
-1 MGDPHPEHAQPQADR
+1 MVDVHPEHAQLQADR
-16 IYLGWQYALLYPD
+16 IYLGWQYILLHPD

-36 PARDDV
+36 PSPA
-42 VAEEDAAGQDDE
+42 DE
-54 WLRRARLQEDLLNR
+54 TPAQGPDPDLVRRERLQQDLLNR
-68 PVRIFRTFMT
+68 PMRIFRRFM
-78 VVTAVIL
+78 L
-85 VLGLLDLLA
+85 VLT
-94 WPLVLLGLAAAGGI
+94 VLLLVPASAGYLDWSFALLGMV
-108 AGICAYAIRQGNR
+108 ATGGVALICSYALVEGDRAVRYRIQEQQARADRRRQER
-121 TVDARVS
+121 D
-128 QRRELARRE
+128 RELF
-137 QERRRREIA
+137 
-146 RAQEEHAARYRDW
+146 RAQEEHAQRYREW
-159 AEKKNR
+159 QEVKER
-165 FDRQL
+165 HDRQL

-178 DEIDRVDVAGG
+178 DDVDRIDVAGG

-194 SALITLIGA
+194 SALVTLIGA

-231 RGGDDPLVW
+231 RGGDEPLVW
-240 VLPVDL
+240 VLPTDL

-273 TSRDIGFDN
+273 HRSTRDLSFDN

-306 ALAQVGDPRDDMKF
+306 ALAQVGDPRDDLRY
-320 GLLTA
+320 GLITA
-325 TQLERIGM
+325 TQLERIGT
-333 LFGRGVADRVVIERA
+333 LFGRGVSDRVVIERA

-362 TEAVRLPPARLR
+362 TQAVRLPPARLR

-401 LRQSPASERPWYHT
+401 LRQSPASDRPWYHT

-474 DARVAS
+474 DARIAS
-480 EHVGTEHRLQL
+480 EHVGTEHRLEL
-491 AQLTETFSSA
+491 AQLTETISDSLTGLDGA
-501 VHGEGGFYTS
+501 YTS
-511 TVGAGRPSQEEK
+511 TIAQADGRAEAPGDGAT
-523 GEGDL
+523 DL
-528 REDITESTE
+528 AGDITESTE
-537 WGRHANTVAEGVL
+537 WGRTADKIGERERVL

-572 VTHATAEGRQV
+572 VTDATAQGRRV
-583 RLADANPAILTLP
+583 RLADANPAILTFP
-596 KTTLYEFGEVRRA
+596 RTTLGELEDVRESVLSLDPEQARA
-609 ALSAEA
+609 
-615 PEPTGPGERRAA
+615 GGE
-627 GERGTSG
+627 E
-634 ERGTWTRDERVS
+634 
-646 PPGEPPVAPPAE
+646 
-658 TARPDAARSGVV
+658 
-670 RSDRGPADP
+670 
-679 PQEDAPP
+679 PP
-686 PNLGPPPQRLDWRR
+686 PNLGPPPPRLDWRKDR
-700 RP
+700 T

>member
-1 MGDPHPEHAQPQADR
+1 
-16 IYLGWQYALLYPD
+16 
-29 PGPPPKR
+29 PPKR
-36 PARDDV
+36 PSPAQESRTD
-42 VAEEDAAGQDDE
+42 AESDAAARE
-54 WLRRARLQEDLLNR
+54 LLRRERLQEDMLNR
-68 PVRIFRTFMT
+68 PVRVFRLFML
-78 VVTAVIL
+78 VVTVLIVAAAVA
-85 VLGLLDLLA
+85 GYLA
-94 WPLVLLGLAAAGGI
+94 WSFALLGLVAAGGV
-108 AGICAYAIRQGNR
+108 AAICSYALLQGDRAVKYRVLEQQARNERQR
-121 TVDARVS
+121 
-128 QRRELARRE
+128 
-137 QERRRREIA
+137 QERDKELF
-146 RAQEEHAARYRDW
+146 RAQEEHAERYREWQESKERHD
-159 AEKKNR
+159 K
-165 FDRQL
+165 QL

-178 DEIDRVDVAGG
+178 DELDRIDVAGG

-194 SALITLIGA
+194 SALITLLGA

-216 LSEGAIAKDLIELAR
+216 LSEGAVAKDLIELAR
-231 RGGDDPLVW
+231 KGGDDPLVW

-246 PRLDLGATLKPEA
+246 PKLDLGATLKPEA

-273 TSRDIGFDN
+273 HRSTRDLSFDN

-306 ALAQVGDPRDDMKF
+306 ALAQVGDPRDDLRF
-320 GLLTA
+320 GLITA
-325 TQLERIGM
+325 TQLERIGT
-333 LFGRGVADRVVIERA
+333 LFGRGVSDRVVIERA

-362 TEAVRLPPARLR
+362 TQAVRLPPARLR

-401 LRQSPASERPWYHT
+401 LRQSPASDRPWYHT

-480 EHVGTEHRLQL
+480 EHVGTEHRLEL
-491 AQLTETFSSA
+491 AQLTETISDSLP
-501 VHGEGGFYTS
+501 GLDGGYTS
-511 TVGAGRPSQEEK
+511 TIAEMEDAREERDDSQADLAG
-523 GEGDL
+523 
-528 REDITESTE
+528 DITESTE
-537 WGRHANTVAEGVL
+537 WGRTADKISEKERVL

-572 VTHATAEGRQV
+572 VTDATADGRRV
-583 RLADANPAILTLP
+583 RLADANPAILTFP
-596 KTTLYEFGEVRRA
+596 KTTLGELEDLREVVL
-609 ALSAEA
+609 AL
-615 PEPTGPGERRAA
+615 
-627 GERGTSG
+627 
-634 ERGTWTRDERVS
+634 
-646 PPGEPPVAPPAE
+646 
-658 TARPDAARSGVV
+658 DAQDQNG
-670 RSDRGPADP
+670 DGD
-679 PQEDAPP
+679 PP
-686 PNLGPPPQRLDWRR
+686 PNLGPPPPRLDWRKGR
-700 RP
+700 Q

>member
-1 MGDPHPEHAQPQADR
+1 MADVHPEHAQLQADR
-16 IYLGWQYALLYPD
+16 IYLGWQYILLHPD

-36 PARDDV
+36 PSPVPETAAAPDP
-42 VAEEDAAGQDDE
+42 AEADL
-54 WLRRARLQEDLLNR
+54 LRRERLQEDMLNR
-68 PVRIFRTFMT
+68 PVRIIR
-78 VVTAVIL
+78 AVSLAVSALIL
-85 VLGLLDLLA
+85 VAALTGYLGWSFA
-94 WPLVLLGLAAAGGI
+94 LLGLVAAGGV
-108 AGICAYAIRQGNR
+108 AGICAYALLQGDRAVRYRVLEQQARTDRQR
-121 TVDARVS
+121 
-128 QRRELARRE
+128 
-137 QERRRREIA
+137 QERDKELF
-146 RAQEEHAARYRDW
+146 RAQEEHAQRYREW
-159 AEKKNR
+159 QESKER
-165 FDRQL
+165 HERQL

-178 DEIDRVDVAGG
+178 DEIDRIDVAGG

-194 SALITLIGA
+194 SALVTLLGA

-231 RGGDDPLVW
+231 KGGDDPLVW

-246 PRLDLGATLKPEA
+246 PKLDLGATLKPEA

-273 TSRDIGFDN
+273 HRTTRDLSFDN

-306 ALAQVGDPRDDMKF
+306 ALAQVGDPRDDLRF
-320 GLLTA
+320 GLITA
-325 TQLERIGM
+325 TQLERIGT
-333 LFGRGVADRVVIERA
+333 LFGRGVSDRVVIERA

-362 TEAVRLPPARLR
+362 TQAVRLPPARLR

-401 LRQSPASERPWYHT
+401 LRQSPASDRPWYHT

-452 TVRERLGRGH
+452 TVKERLGRGH

-480 EHVGTEHRLQL
+480 EHVGTEHRLEL
-491 AQLTETFSSA
+491 AQLTETISETLP
-501 VHGEGGFYTS
+501 GLDGGYTS
-511 TVGAGRPSQEEK
+511 TISQVDDAREERDDSHADLAG
-523 GEGDL
+523 
-528 REDITESTE
+528 DITESTE
-537 WGRHANTVAEGVL
+537 WGRTADKISETERVL

-572 VTHATAEGRQV
+572 VTDATAQGRRV
-583 RLADANPAILTLP
+583 RLADANPAILTFP
-596 KTTLYEFGEVRRA
+596 KTTLGELEEVREA
-609 ALSAEA
+609 VLSLD
-615 PEPTGPGERRAA
+615 TGGDDGE
-627 GERGTSG
+627 
-634 ERGTWTRDERVS
+634 
-646 PPGEPPVAPPAE
+646 
-658 TARPDAARSGVV
+658 
-670 RSDRGPADP
+670 
-679 PQEDAPP
+679 PP
-686 PNLGPPPQRLDWRR
+686 PNLGPPPPRLDWRKGR
-700 RP
+700 Q

>member
-1 MGDPHPEHAQPQADR
+1 MADVHPEQAQLQADR
-16 IYLGWQYALLYPD
+16 IYLGWQYVLLHPD

-36 PARDDV
+36 PSPV
-42 VAEEDAAGQDDE
+42 VEPPQAATPDPE
-54 WLRRARLQEDLLNR
+54 LVRRERMQEDLLNR
-68 PVRIFRTFMT
+68 PVKIFRTFMAVLA
-78 VVTAVIL
+78 VVI
-85 VLGLLDLLA
+85 
-94 WPLVLLGLAAAGGI
+94 LAAAIAGALKWSFAIIGLVAAGGV
-108 AGICAYAIRQGNR
+108 AGICSYAVLQGDR
-121 TVDARVS
+121 AVRYRV
-128 QRRELARRE
+128 RE
-137 QERRRREIA
+137 QQARDDRLRQERDKELF
-146 RAQEEHAARYRDW
+146 RAQEEHAERYRGWQELKD
-159 AEKKNR
+159 R
-165 FDRQL
+165 HDRQL

-194 SALITLIGA
+194 SALVTLLGA

-246 PRLDLGATLKPEA
+246 PKLDLGATLKPEA

-273 TSRDIGFDN
+273 HRTTRDLSFDN
-282 AILERVLEV
+282 AILERVLDV
-291 LGENATISQVTAALR
+291 LGENATIAQVTAALR
-306 ALAQVGDPRDDMKF
+306 ALAQVGDPRDDLEF
-320 GLLTA
+320 GLITA
-325 TQLERIGM
+325 EQLERIGTM
-333 LFGRGVADRVVIERA
+333 FGRGVSDRVVIERA

-401 LRQSPASERPWYHT
+401 LRQSPASDRPWYHT

-480 EHVGTEHRLQL
+480 EHVGTEHRLEL
-491 AQLTETFSSA
+491 AQLTETISA
-501 VHGEGGFYTS
+501 SVAGLNGTPYTS
-511 TVGAGRPSQEEK
+511 TIDQVEEDSTEER
-523 GEGDL
+523 GESRTDL
-528 REDITESTE
+528 KEDITESTE
-537 WGRHANTVAEGVL
+537 WGRTADQLGEKERVL

-557 VEPHQLQQ
+557 VEPHRLQQ

-572 VTHATAEGRQV
+572 VTDATADGRRV
-583 RLADANPAILTLP
+583 RLADANPAILTFP
-596 KTTLYEFGEVRRA
+596 RTTLGELEEVR
-609 ALSAEA
+609 EA
-615 PEPTGPGERRAA
+615 VLGMGGTVEPEE
-627 GERGTSG
+627 
-634 ERGTWTRDERVS
+634 
-646 PPGEPPVAPPAE
+646 
-658 TARPDAARSGVV
+658 
-670 RSDRGPADP
+670 
-679 PQEDAPP
+679 PP
-686 PNLGPPPQRLDWRR
+686 PNLGPPPPRLDWRKKG
-700 RP
+700 

>member
-1 MGDPHPEHAQPQADR
+1 MHPEHAQLQADR
-16 IYLGWQYALLYPD
+16 IYLGWQYILLHPD

-36 PARDDV
+36 PSP
-42 VAEEDAAGQDDE
+42 AEEPPPARPDADLA
-54 WLRRARLQEDLLNR
+54 RRERMQEDMLNR
-68 PVRIFRTFMT
+68 PVRVFRLFA
-78 VVTAVIL
+78 VVLSLLIL
-85 VLGLLDLLA
+85 VLAVAGLLQWKFA
-94 WPLVLLGLAAAGGI
+94 LLGLVAACGVAI
-108 AGICAYAIRQGNR
+108 ICSYALVQGDR
-121 TVDARVS
+121 AVRYRISEQRARDD
-128 QRRELARRE
+128 RRR
-137 QERRRREIA
+137 QERDKELF
-146 RAQEEHAARYRDW
+146 RAQEEHAQRYREW
-159 AEKKNR
+159 QRLKER
-165 FDRQL
+165 HDRQL

-178 DEIDRVDVAGG
+178 DEIDRIDVAGG

-194 SALITLIGA
+194 SALITLLGA

-273 TSRDIGFDN
+273 HRTTRDLSFDN

-306 ALAQVGDPRDDMKF
+306 ALAQVGDPRDDLRY
-320 GLLTA
+320 GLITA
-325 TQLERIGM
+325 TQLERIGT
-333 LFGRGVADRVVIERA
+333 LFGRGVSDRVVIERA

-401 LRQSPASERPWYHT
+401 LRQSPASDRPWYHT

-480 EHVGTEHRLQL
+480 EHVGTEHRLEL
-491 AQLTETFSSA
+491 AQLTETISDSLPG
-501 VHGEGGFYTS
+501 VDGGYTS
-511 TVGAGRPSQEEK
+511 TIAEVEGRQEDHEDNPT
-523 GEGDL
+523 DL
-528 REDITESTE
+528 AEDINESTE
-537 WGRHANTVAEGVL
+537 WGRTTGKIGERERVL

-572 VTHATAEGRQV
+572 VTDATSQGRRV
-583 RLADANPAILTLP
+583 RLADANPAILTFP
-596 KTTLYEFGEVRRA
+596 KTTLGELDDVREA
-609 ALSAEA
+609 VLALDGEQASDQEG
-615 PEPTGPGERRAA
+615 ERPGEH
-627 GERGTSG
+627 G
-634 ERGTWTRDERVS
+634 D
-646 PPGEPPVAPPAE
+646 PPG
-658 TARPDAARSGVV
+658 RDG
-670 RSDRGPADP
+670 AD
-679 PQEDAPP
+679 PP
-686 PNLGPPPQRLDWRR
+686 PNLGPPPPRLDWRKGR
-700 RP
+700 Q

>member
-1 MGDPHPEHAQPQADR
+1 MVDVHPEHAQLQADR
-16 IYLGWQYALLYPD
+16 IYLGWQYMLLHPD

-36 PARDDV
+36 PSPAQETPA
-42 VAEEDAAGQDDE
+42 AEPDPD
-54 WLRRARLQEDLLNR
+54 LVRRERLQEDMLNR
-68 PVRIFRTFMT
+68 PVRTVRLFM
-78 VVTAVIL
+78 L
-85 VLGLLDLLA
+85 VLAVLLLVLA
-94 WPLVLLGLAAAGGI
+94 LAGYLDWSFALLGLVAAGGV
-108 AGICAYAIRQGNR
+108 ALICSYALVQGDRAVRYRIQEQRARDDRQR
-121 TVDARVS
+121 
-128 QRRELARRE
+128 
-137 QERRRREIA
+137 QERDKELF
-146 RAQEEHAARYRDW
+146 RAQEEHAQRYREWQEVKD
-159 AEKKNR
+159 R
-165 FDRQL
+165 HDRQL

-178 DEIDRVDVAGG
+178 DEIDRIDVAGG

-194 SALITLIGA
+194 SALVTLLGA

-273 TSRDIGFDN
+273 HRTTRDLSFDN

-306 ALAQVGDPRDDMKF
+306 ALAQVGDPRDDLRY
-320 GLLTA
+320 GLITA
-325 TQLERIGM
+325 TQLERIGT
-333 LFGRGVADRVVIERA
+333 LFGRGVSDRVVIERA

-362 TEAVRLPPARLR
+362 TQAVRLPPARLR

-401 LRQSPASERPWYHT
+401 LRQSPASDRPWYHT

-480 EHVGTEHRLQL
+480 EHVGTEHRLEL
-491 AQLTETFSSA
+491 AQLTETISDSLP
-501 VHGEGGFYTS
+501 GLDGGYTS
-511 TVGAGRPSQEEK
+511 TISELEGREQEHDESHTDLAG
-523 GEGDL
+523 
-528 REDITESTE
+528 DITESTE
-537 WGRHANTVAEGVL
+537 WGRTANKIGEKERVL

-572 VTHATAEGRQV
+572 VTDATAQGRRV
-583 RLADANPAILTLP
+583 RLADANPAILTFP
-596 KTTLYEFGEVRRA
+596 KTTLGELEDVRDA
-609 ALSAEA
+609 VLS
-615 PEPTGPGERRAA
+615 PDGHA
-627 GERGTSG
+627 G
-634 ERGTWTRDERVS
+634 RDA
-646 PPGEPPVAPPAE
+646 G
-658 TARPDAARSGVV
+658 D
-670 RSDRGPADP
+670 D
-679 PQEDAPP
+679 PP
-686 PNLGPPPQRLDWRR
+686 PNLGPPPPRLDWRKD

>member
-1 MGDPHPEHAQPQADR
+1 MADVHPEHAQLQADR
-16 IYLGWQYALLYPD
+16 IYLGWQYMLLHPD

-36 PARDDV
+36 PSPVQEPTPA
-42 VAEEDAAGQDDE
+42 AETSERAAAE
-54 WLRRARLQEDLLNR
+54 ALRRERLQEDMLNR
-68 PVRIFRTFMT
+68 PVRVIRVISLT
-78 VVTAVIL
+78 VSVLIL
-85 VLGLLDLLA
+85 VAAFSGYLGWSFA
-94 WPLVLLGLAAAGGI
+94 LLGLVAAGGV
-108 AGICAYAIRQGNR
+108 AGICTYALLQGDRAVRYRVLEQQARDDRQR
-121 TVDARVS
+121 
-128 QRRELARRE
+128 
-137 QERRRREIA
+137 QERDKELF
-146 RAQEEHAARYRDW
+146 RAQEEHARRYREW
-159 AEKKNR
+159 QESKER
-165 FDRQL
+165 HERQL

-178 DEIDRVDVAGG
+178 DEIDRIDVAGG

-194 SALITLIGA
+194 SALITLLGA

-231 RGGDDPLVW
+231 KGGDDPLVW

-246 PRLDLGATLKPEA
+246 PKLDLGATLKPEA

-273 TSRDIGFDN
+273 HRTTRDLSFDN

-306 ALAQVGDPRDDMKF
+306 ALAQVGDPRDDLRF
-320 GLLTA
+320 GLITA
-325 TQLERIGM
+325 TQLERIGT
-333 LFGRGVADRVVIERA
+333 LFGRGVSDRVVIERA

-362 TEAVRLPPARLR
+362 TQAVRLPPARLR

-401 LRQSPASERPWYHT
+401 LRQSPASDRPWYHT

-452 TVRERLGRGH
+452 TVKERLGRGH

-480 EHVGTEHRLQL
+480 EHVGTEHRLEL
-491 AQLTETFSSA
+491 AQLTETISDA
-501 VHGEGGFYTS
+501 LPGLDGGYTS
-511 TVGAGRPSQEEK
+511 TISQVDDTRQDRGDDGRA
-523 GEGDL
+523 DL
-528 REDITESTE
+528 VEDITESTE
-537 WGRHANTVAEGVL
+537 WGRTADKISETERVL
-550 QRSREFL
+550 HRSREFL

-572 VTHATAEGRQV
+572 VTDATAQGRRV
-583 RLADANPAILTLP
+583 RLADANPAILTFP
-596 KTTLYEFGEVRRA
+596 RTTLGDLEEVREA
-609 ALSAEA
+609 VLALEAKDDEGADAE
-615 PEPTGPGERRAA
+615 
-627 GERGTSG
+627 
-634 ERGTWTRDERVS
+634 
-646 PPGEPPVAPPAE
+646 
-658 TARPDAARSGVV
+658 
-670 RSDRGPADP
+670 
-679 PQEDAPP
+679 PP
-686 PNLGPPPQRLDWRR
+686 PNLGPPPPRLDWRKGR
-700 RP
+700 Q

>member
-1 MGDPHPEHAQPQADR
+1 MTDVHPEHAQLQADR
-16 IYLGWQYALLYPD
+16 IYLGWQYILLHPD

-36 PARDDV
+36 PSP
-42 VAEEDAAGQDDE
+42 AEEPAAAAPDPAE
-54 WLRRARLQEDLLNR
+54 IELMRRERLQEDMLNR
-68 PVRIFRTFMT
+68 PVRLFRLFM
-78 VVTAVIL
+78 L
-85 VLGLLDLLA
+85 VLSVLILAAAVAGYLA
-94 WPLVLLGLAAAGGI
+94 WPFALVGLAAAGGV
-108 AGICAYAIRQGNR
+108 AGICSYALLQGDRAVKYRVLEQQARDQRQR
-121 TVDARVS
+121 
-128 QRRELARRE
+128 
-137 QERRRREIA
+137 QERDKELF
-146 RAQEEHAARYRDW
+146 RAQEEHAQRYREWQESKD
-159 AEKKNR
+159 R
-165 FDRQL
+165 HDRQL

-178 DEIDRVDVAGG
+178 HEIDRIDVAGG

-194 SALITLIGA
+194 SALITLLGA

-231 RGGDDPLVW
+231 KGGDDPLVW

-273 TSRDIGFDN
+273 HRSTRDLSFDN

-306 ALAQVGDPRDDMKF
+306 ALAQVGDPRDDLRF
-320 GLLTA
+320 GLITA
-325 TQLERIGM
+325 TQLERIGT
-333 LFGRGVADRVVIERA
+333 LFGRGVSDRVVIERA

-401 LRQSPASERPWYHT
+401 LRQSPASDRPWYHT

-480 EHVGTEHRLQL
+480 EHVGTEHRLEL
-491 AQLTETFSSA
+491 AQLTETISDSLP
-501 VHGEGGFYTS
+501 GLDGGYTS
-511 TVGAGRPSQEEK
+511 TISQVDDERPDRGENHDDLAG
-523 GEGDL
+523 
-528 REDITESTE
+528 DITESTE
-537 WGRHANTVAEGVL
+537 WGRTADKISEKERVL

-572 VTHATAEGRQV
+572 VTDATAQGRRV
-583 RLADANPAILTLP
+583 RLADANPAILTFP
-596 KTTLYEFGEVRRA
+596 KTTLGELEDVREA
-609 ALSAEA
+609 VLALD
-615 PEPTGPGERRAA
+615 PTAQDGDGE
-627 GERGTSG
+627 
-634 ERGTWTRDERVS
+634 
-646 PPGEPPVAPPAE
+646 
-658 TARPDAARSGVV
+658 
-670 RSDRGPADP
+670 
-679 PQEDAPP
+679 PP
-686 PNLGPPPQRLDWRR
+686 PNLGPPPPRLDWRKGR
-700 RP
+700 Q

>member
-1 MGDPHPEHAQPQADR
+1 MTDVHPEHAQLQADR
-16 IYLGWQYALLYPD
+16 IYLGWQYILLHPD

-36 PARDDV
+36 PSP
-42 VAEEDAAGQDDE
+42 AEGAGPSEPDAADAE
-54 WLRRARLQEDLLNR
+54 LLRRERLQEDMLNR
-68 PVRIFRTFMT
+68 PVRLVRLFMLIL
-78 VVTAVIL
+78 AVLIL
-85 VLGLLDLLA
+85 AVALTGYLA
-94 WPLVLLGLAAAGGI
+94 WQFAAVALVAAGGV
-108 AGICAYAIRQGNR
+108 AGICSYALVQGDRAVRYRVQEQQARDERLRRQR
-121 TVDARVS
+121 D
-128 QRRELARRE
+128 QELF
-137 QERRRREIA
+137 Q
-146 RAQEEHAARYRDW
+146 AQEEHARRYREW
-159 AEKKNR
+159 QEAK
-165 FDRQL
+165 DRHDKQL

-194 SALITLIGA
+194 SALVTLLGA

-231 RGGDDPLVW
+231 KGGDEPLVW

-246 PRLDLGATLKPEA
+246 PKLDLGATLKPEA

-273 TSRDIGFDN
+273 HRTTRDLSFDN

-306 ALAQVGDPRDDMKF
+306 ALAQVGDPRDDLRF
-320 GLLTA
+320 GLITA
-325 TQLERIGM
+325 AQLERIGT
-333 LFGRGVADRVVIERA
+333 LFGRGVSDRVVIERA

-362 TEAVRLPPARLR
+362 TQAVRLPPARLR

-401 LRQSPASERPWYHT
+401 LRQSPASDRPWYHT

-480 EHVGTEHRLQL
+480 EHVGTEHRLEL
-491 AQLTETFSSA
+491 AQLTETISETLP
-501 VHGEGGFYTS
+501 GLDGGYTS
-511 TVGAGRPSQEEK
+511 TIAQVEDGHEGHDDAPTDLA
-523 GEGDL
+523 GDL
-528 REDITESTE
+528 TASTE
-537 WGRHANTVAEGVL
+537 WGRSADRISEKERVL

-557 VEPHQLQQ
+557 VEPHRLQQ
-565 LPTTSVI
+565 LPTTAVI
-572 VTHATAEGRQV
+572 VTDATAQGRRV
-583 RLADANPAILTLP
+583 RLADANPAILTFP
-596 KTTLYEFGEVRRA
+596 KTTLGELEEVR
-609 ALSAEA
+609 EA
-615 PEPTGPGERRAA
+615 VLGLDPGD
-627 GERGTSG
+627 GDG
-634 ERGTWTRDERVS
+634 D
-646 PPGEPPVAPPAE
+646 
-658 TARPDAARSGVV
+658 
-670 RSDRGPADP
+670 
-679 PQEDAPP
+679 PP
-686 PNLGPPPQRLDWRR
+686 PNLGPPPPRLDWRKGR
-700 RP
+700 Q

>member
-1 MGDPHPEHAQPQADR
+1 MTDVHPEHAQLQADR
-16 IYLGWQYALLYPD
+16 IYLGWQYILLHSD

-36 PARDDV
+36 PSPL
-42 VAEEDAAGQDDE
+42 EEPADSPGPVDPNL
-54 WLRRARLQEDLLNR
+54 LRRERLQEDMLNK
-68 PVRIFRTFMT
+68 PVRLVRTLMLML
-78 VVTAVIL
+78 AVLIL
-85 VLGLLDLLA
+85 AAGIGGYLA
-94 WPLVLLGLAAAGGI
+94 WPFAIAGITAAGGV
-108 AGICAYAIRQGNR
+108 AGICSYALLQGDR
-121 TVDARVS
+121 AVKYRVLEQQARD
-128 QRRELARRE
+128 
-137 QERRRREIA
+137 ERRREERDKELF
-146 RAQEEHAARYRDW
+146 RAQEEHAKRYREWQDSK
-159 AEKKNR
+159 ER
-165 FDRQL
+165 HDRQL
-170 TWYAVAVP
+170 SWYAVAVP
-178 DEIDRVDVAGG
+178 DEIDRIDVAGG

-194 SALITLIGA
+194 SALITLLGA

-231 RGGDDPLVW
+231 KGGDDPLVW

-246 PRLDLGATLKPEA
+246 PKLDLGATLKPEA

-273 TSRDIGFDN
+273 HRTTRDLSFDN

-306 ALAQVGDPRDDMKF
+306 ALAQVGDPRDDLRF
-320 GLLTA
+320 GLITA
-325 TQLERIGM
+325 TQLERIGT
-333 LFGRGVADRVVIERA
+333 LFGRGVSERVVIERA

-374 VVSMDRQAGVFGN
+374 VVSMDRQAGAFGN

-401 LRQSPASERPWYHT
+401 LRQSPASDRPWYHT

-480 EHVGTEHRLQL
+480 EHVGTEHRLEL
-491 AQLTETFSSA
+491 AQLTETISDSLP
-501 VHGEGGFYTS
+501 GLDGGYTS
-511 TVGAGRPSQEEK
+511 TISQVDEDDMGDRDENLADLAG
-523 GEGDL
+523 
-528 REDITESTE
+528 DITESTE
-537 WGRHANTVAEGVL
+537 WGRTADKISEKERVL

-572 VTHATAEGRQV
+572 VTDATAQGRRV
-583 RLADANPAILTLP
+583 RLADANPAILTFP
-596 KTTLYEFGEVRRA
+596 KTTLGELEDVREA
-609 ALSAEA
+609 VLSLDPKAQG
-615 PEPTGPGERRAA
+615 TDGE
-627 GERGTSG
+627 
-634 ERGTWTRDERVS
+634 
-646 PPGEPPVAPPAE
+646 
-658 TARPDAARSGVV
+658 
-670 RSDRGPADP
+670 
-679 PQEDAPP
+679 PP
-686 PNLGPPPQRLDWRR
+686 PNLGPPPPRLDWRKGR
-700 RP
+700 Q

>member
-1 MGDPHPEHAQPQADR
+1 MADVHPEHAQLQADR
-16 IYLGWQYALLYPD
+16 IYLGWQYILLHPD

-36 PARDDV
+36 PSPEKEPAPD
-42 VAEEDAAGQDDE
+42 AESSGRAAAE
-54 WLRRARLQEDLLNR
+54 ALRRERLQEDMLNR
-68 PVRIFRTFMT
+68 PVRVIRAISLTMS
-78 VVTAVIL
+78 ALIL
-85 VLGLLDLLA
+85 VAAVSGYLGWSFA
-94 WPLVLLGLAAAGGI
+94 LLGLVAAGGV
-108 AGICAYAIRQGNR
+108 AGICTYALLQGDRAVRYRVLEQQARDDRQR
-121 TVDARVS
+121 
-128 QRRELARRE
+128 
-137 QERRRREIA
+137 QERDKELF
-146 RAQEEHAARYRDW
+146 RAQEEHARRYRDW
-159 AEKKNR
+159 QESKER
-165 FDRQL
+165 HERQL

-178 DEIDRVDVAGG
+178 DEIDRIDVAGG

-194 SALITLIGA
+194 SALITLLGA

-231 RGGDDPLVW
+231 KGGDDPLVW

-246 PRLDLGATLKPEA
+246 PKLDLGATLKPEA

-273 TSRDIGFDN
+273 HRTTRDLSFDN

-306 ALAQVGDPRDDMKF
+306 ALAQVGDPRDDLRF
-320 GLLTA
+320 GLITA
-325 TQLERIGM
+325 TQLERIGT
-333 LFGRGVADRVVIERA
+333 LFGRGVSDRVVIERA

-362 TEAVRLPPARLR
+362 TQAVRLPPARLR

-401 LRQSPASERPWYHT
+401 LRQSPASDRPWYHT

-452 TVRERLGRGH
+452 TVKERLGRGH

-480 EHVGTEHRLQL
+480 EHVGTEHRLEL
-491 AQLTETFSSA
+491 AQLTETISDA
-501 VHGEGGFYTS
+501 LPGLDGGYTS
-511 TVGAGRPSQEEK
+511 TISQVDDARHDR
-523 GEGDL
+523 GDGHADL
-528 REDITESTE
+528 VEDITESTE
-537 WGRHANTVAEGVL
+537 WGRTADKISETERVL
-550 QRSREFL
+550 HRSREFL

-572 VTHATAEGRQV
+572 VTDATAEGRRV
-583 RLADANPAILTLP
+583 RLADANPAILTFP
-596 KTTLYEFGEVRRA
+596 KTTLGDLEEVREA
-609 ALSAEA
+609 VLALEA
-615 PEPTGPGERRAA
+615 KDEGE
-627 GERGTSG
+627 E
-634 ERGTWTRDERVS
+634 
-646 PPGEPPVAPPAE
+646 
-658 TARPDAARSGVV
+658 
-670 RSDRGPADP
+670 
-679 PQEDAPP
+679 PP
-686 PNLGPPPQRLDWRR
+686 PNLGPPPPRLDWRKGR
-700 RP
+700 Q

>member
-1 MGDPHPEHAQPQADR
+1 MADVHPDHAQLQADR
-16 IYLGWQYALLYPD
+16 IYLGWQYILPHAD

-36 PARDDV
+36 PSP
-42 VAEEDAAGQDDE
+42 AEDPPPAEQDE
-54 WLRRARLQEDLLNR
+54 EERAELLRRERLQEDMLNR
-68 PVRIFRTFMT
+68 PVRLVRMFM
-78 VVTAVIL
+78 L
-85 VLGLLDLLA
+85 VLAALIVTLALVGYLA
-94 WPLVLLGLAAAGGI
+94 WQFALIGVLAAGGV
-108 AGICAYAIRQGNR
+108 AAICAYALVQGDR
-121 TVDARVS
+121 AVRYRVS
-128 QRRELARRE
+128 EQQARNDRQRQERDRELF
-137 QERRRREIA
+137 
-146 RAQEEHAARYRDW
+146 RAQEEHAQRYREW
-159 AEKKNR
+159 QEEKER

-194 SALITLIGA
+194 SALITLLGA

-231 RGGDDPLVW
+231 KGGDDPLVW

-273 TSRDIGFDN
+273 HRTTRDLSFDN

-306 ALAQVGDPRDDMKF
+306 ALAQVGDPREDLRL
-320 GLLTA
+320 GLITA
-325 TQLERIGM
+325 TQLERIGT
-333 LFGRGVADRVVIERA
+333 LFGRGVSDRVVIERA

-362 TEAVRLPPARLR
+362 TQAVRLPPARLR

-401 LRQSPASERPWYHT
+401 LRQSPASDRPWYHT

-480 EHVGTEHRLQL
+480 EHVGTEHRLEL
-491 AQLTETFSSA
+491 AQLTETISESPPRLD
-501 VHGEGGFYTS
+501 GGYTS
-511 TVGAGRPSQEEK
+511 TIEQLDEAAGRG
-523 GEGDL
+523 GEGDPDL
-528 REDITESTE
+528 AEDITESTE
-537 WGRHANTVAEGVL
+537 WGRTADKISETERVL

-557 VEPHQLQQ
+557 VEPHELQQ

-572 VTHATAEGRQV
+572 VTDATAQGRRV
-583 RLADANPAILTLP
+583 RLADANPAILTFP
-596 KTTLYEFGEVRRA
+596 KTTL
-609 ALSAEA
+609 AELEEMREQ
-615 PEPTGPGERRAA
+615 PIPR
-627 GERGTSG
+627 
-634 ERGTWTRDERVS
+634 
-646 PPGEPPVAPPAE
+646 PAE
-658 TARPDAARSGVV
+658 NGQD
-670 RSDRGPADP
+670 
-679 PQEDAPP
+679 EPP
-686 PNLGPPPQRLDWRR
+686 PNLGPPPARLDWRKDR
-700 RP
+700 Q

>member
-1 MGDPHPEHAQPQADR
+1 MADVHPEHAQLQADR
-16 IYLGWQYALLYPD
+16 IYLGWQYILLHPD
-29 PGPPPKR
+29 PGPPPR
-36 PARDDV
+36 RPSPAEEPAQAQVQAEDDPARL
-42 VAEEDAAGQDDE
+42 EL
-54 WLRRARLQEDLLNR
+54 LRRERLQEDMLNR
-68 PVRIFRTFMT
+68 PVRVFRLFM
-78 VVTAVIL
+78 L
-85 VLGLLDLLA
+85 VLT
-94 WPLVLLGLAAAGGI
+94 VLILAAALAGYLPWSFALVGLVAAGGV
-108 AGICAYAIRQGNR
+108 AAVCSFALMQGDRAVRYRVLEQQARDERQ
-121 TVDARVS
+121 
-128 QRRELARRE
+128 QRERDKELFK
-137 QERRRREIA
+137 
-146 RAQEEHAARYRDW
+146 AQEEHAQRYREW
-159 AEKKNR
+159 QESK
-165 FDRQL
+165 DRHDKQL

-178 DEIDRVDVAGG
+178 DEIDRIDVAGG

-194 SALITLIGA
+194 SALVTLLGA

-231 RGGDDPLVW
+231 KGGDDPLVW

-246 PRLDLGATLKPEA
+246 PKLDLGATLKPEA

-273 TSRDIGFDN
+273 HRTTRDLSFDN

-306 ALAQVGDPRDDMKF
+306 ALAQVGDPRDDLRF
-320 GLLTA
+320 GLITA
-325 TQLERIGM
+325 TQLERIGT
-333 LFGRGVADRVVIERA
+333 LFGRGVSDRVVIERA

-362 TEAVRLPPARLR
+362 TQAVRLPPARLR

-401 LRQSPASERPWYHT
+401 LRQSPASDRPWYHT

-452 TVRERLGRGH
+452 AVRERLGRGH

-480 EHVGTEHRLQL
+480 EHVGTEHRLEL
-491 AQLTETFSSA
+491 AQLTETISDSLP
-501 VHGEGGFYTS
+501 GLDGGYTS
-511 TVGAGRPSQEEK
+511 TVAQLDDDEHEGRDENHADLAG
-523 GEGDL
+523 
-528 REDITESTE
+528 DITESTE
-537 WGRHANTVAEGVL
+537 WGRTADKIAEKERVL

-572 VTHATAEGRQV
+572 VTDATAEGRRV
-583 RLADANPAILTLP
+583 RLADANPAILTFP
-596 KTTLYEFGEVRRA
+596 KTTLGELEDVREAVLALDPRA
-609 ALSAEA
+609 
-615 PEPTGPGERRAA
+615 GDGDGE
-627 GERGTSG
+627 
-634 ERGTWTRDERVS
+634 
-646 PPGEPPVAPPAE
+646 
-658 TARPDAARSGVV
+658 
-670 RSDRGPADP
+670 
-679 PQEDAPP
+679 PP
-686 PNLGPPPQRLDWRR
+686 PNLGPPPPRLDWRKGR
-700 RP
+700 Q

>member
-1 MGDPHPEHAQPQADR
+1 MADVHPEHAQLQADR
-16 IYLGWQYALLYPD
+16 IYLGWQYILLHPD

-36 PARDDV
+36 PSPVEEPSLPDGPDPELARR
-42 VAEEDAAGQDDE
+42 E
-54 WLRRARLQEDLLNR
+54 RFQEDLLNR
-68 PVRIFRTFMT
+68 PVRVVRWFMVMVS
-78 VVTAVIL
+78 VV
-85 VLGLLDLLA
+85 LLA
-94 WPLVLLGLAAAGGI
+94 VAGAGYLGWSFALLGLVAAGGV
-108 AGICAYAIRQGNR
+108 AGICTYALVQGDRAVRYRVHEQQARDDRIRQER
-121 TVDARVS
+121 DK
-128 QRRELARRE
+128 ELF
-137 QERRRREIA
+137 
-146 RAQEEHAARYRDW
+146 RAQEEHAQRYREW
-159 AEKKNR
+159 QETKER
-165 FDRQL
+165 HDRQL

-178 DEIDRVDVAGG
+178 DEIDRIDVAGG

-194 SALITLIGA
+194 SALVTLIGA

-246 PRLDLGATLKPEA
+246 PKLDLGATLKPEA

-273 TSRDIGFDN
+273 HRTTRDLSFDN

-291 LGENATISQVTAALR
+291 LGENATINQVTAALR
-306 ALAQVGDPRDDMKF
+306 ALAQVGDPRDDLRF
-320 GLLTA
+320 GLITA
-325 TQLERIGM
+325 TQLERIGT
-333 LFGRGVADRVVIERA
+333 LFGRGVSDRVVIERA

-401 LRQSPASERPWYHT
+401 LRQSPAADRPWYHT

-480 EHVGTEHRLQL
+480 EHVGTEHRLEL
-491 AQLTETFSSA
+491 AQLTETVSESPPRLD
-501 VHGEGGFYTS
+501 GGYTS
-511 TVGAGRPSQEEK
+511 TISQVEEDK
-523 GEGDL
+523 QERGEGRDL
-528 REDITESTE
+528 AEDITESTE
-537 WGRHANTVAEGVL
+537 WGRTADKIGETERVL

-572 VTHATAEGRQV
+572 VTDATAEGRRV
-583 RLADANPAILTLP
+583 RLADANPAILTFP
-596 KTTLYEFGEVRRA
+596 KTTLGELEDVR
-609 ALSAEA
+609 EA
-615 PEPTGPGERRAA
+615 VLAVEA
-627 GERGTSG
+627 GNGHG
-634 ERGTWTRDERVS
+634 GGD
-646 PPGEPPVAPPAE
+646 
-658 TARPDAARSGVV
+658 D
-670 RSDRGPADP
+670 
-679 PQEDAPP
+679 PP
-686 PNLGPPPQRLDWRR
+686 PNLGPPPPRLDWRKDR
-700 RP
+700 Q